1 MENKQK
7 VENVNDHEE
16 TKYQP
21 EEKENVDPEATTSK
35 EVSPYYWVQQP
46 TAKGINKMITMCEDI
61 DELSIYMAGETL
73 FKSHVY
79 TALGALFYEG
89 TSMIVWIDYPLCLV
103 KNRAVRKETRRIYWG
118 EPMKLRPFFMLESC
132 GDHLGLSPAM
142 QEMKIKSDDTLK
154 QYGLLLK
161 KDRFDFTE
169 EWDQDIR
176 YLELDICEVVKEPIK
191 KRLMD
196 WLNMHKESER
206 EEMDR
211 VIEELKRRVEKKN
224 EAGAKGMNA
233 E

>member
-1 MENKQK
+1 
-7 VENVNDHEE
+7 
-16 TKYQP
+16 
-21 EEKENVDPEATTSK
+21 
-35 EVSPYYWVQQP
+35 
-46 TAKGINKMITMCEDI
+46 
-61 DELSIYMAGETL
+61 
-73 FKSHVY
+73 
-79 TALGALFYEG
+79 
-89 TSMIVWIDYPLCLV
+89 
-103 KNRAVRKETRRIYWG
+103 
-118 EPMKLRPFFMLESC
+118 MKLRPFFMLESC

>member
-1 MENKQK
+1 
-7 VENVNDHEE
+7 
-16 TKYQP
+16 
-21 EEKENVDPEATTSK
+21 
-35 EVSPYYWVQQP
+35 
-46 TAKGINKMITMCEDI
+46 
-61 DELSIYMAGETL
+61 
-73 FKSHVY
+73 
-79 TALGALFYEG
+79 
-89 TSMIVWIDYPLCLV
+89 
-103 KNRAVRKETRRIYWG
+103 
-118 EPMKLRPFFMLESC
+118 MKLRPFFMLESC

-169 EWDQDIR
+169 EWDQDLR
-176 YLELDICEVVKEPIK
+176 YLELDITEVVKEPVK

-206 EEMDR
+206 EEVER
-211 VIEELKRRVEKKN
+211 TIEELKRRVEKKN